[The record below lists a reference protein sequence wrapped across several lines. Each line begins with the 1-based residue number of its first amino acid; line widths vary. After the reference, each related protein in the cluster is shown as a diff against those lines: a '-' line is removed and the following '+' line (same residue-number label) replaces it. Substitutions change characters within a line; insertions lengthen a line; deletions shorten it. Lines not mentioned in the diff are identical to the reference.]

1 MYQGDCQNSLA
12 QGKSMLE
19 MTSQFLETYLTS
31 TRLSQEAISTV
42 YRASNTSPERDMSLN
57 IFQIYFF
64 RSRVSM
70 PNLNDIDE
78 KIHDH

>member
-1 MYQGDCQNSLA
+1 
-12 QGKSMLE
+12 MLE